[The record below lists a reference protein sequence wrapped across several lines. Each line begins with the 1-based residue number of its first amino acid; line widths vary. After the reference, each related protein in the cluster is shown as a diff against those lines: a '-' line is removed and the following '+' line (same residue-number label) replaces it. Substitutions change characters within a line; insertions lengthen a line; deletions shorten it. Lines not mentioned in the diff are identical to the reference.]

1 MKEGEAEQ
9 RHGACIIMIVRRRT
23 VCIRCGSSRQ
33 RPRKLSR
40 ASTIDSHHT
49 PPAALFCGAIGVL
62 QAGERKRGFG
72 MEEASDR
79 RRGLYVT
86 PRKGQ
91 DWGFYRGRYDWV
103 TPLGGM

>member
-79 RRGLYVT
+79 RRGL
-86 PRKGQ
+86 
-91 DWGFYRGRYDWV
+91 
-103 TPLGGM
+103 